1 MAVITITNA
10 DLTYLVLD
18 IDGIQTS
25 IKKTWC
31 KASIS
36 GTNLIL
42 NWYTVNETNS
52 KQYTYEQTIA
62 EADVTS
68 PSHTDIN
75 DLYSTIVQWLENQ
88 GSGGFS
94 TVIFQPLAYTPVA
107 DGVETDFVISDAY
120 SGTIMPI
127 SNGIALKLGVGYTQ
141 IGNAITLT
149 YAPDTLDIWG
159 NKPL

>member
-1 MAVITITNA
+1 MPTVTIANTDLSFITLTIDGVASVIKKEWCTVSSDGDN
-10 DLTYLVLD
+10 LVLKWF
-18 IDGIQTS
+18 TEF
-25 IKKTWC
+25 
-31 KASIS
+31 IS
-36 GTNLIL
+36 KR
-42 NWYTVNETNS
+42 YP
-52 KQYTYEQTIA
+52 YEQSFD
-62 EADVTS
+62 EADVSS

-94 TVIFQPLAYTPVA
+94 TVIFQPLAYTPAA

-120 SGTIMPI
+120 TGTIMPV

>member
-1 MAVITITNA
+1 MPTVTITNT
-10 DLTYLVLD
+10 DLIFIDLD
-18 IDGIQTS
+18 IDGVTTT
-25 IKKTWC
+25 IKKSWC
-31 KASIS
+31 KASTS
-36 GTNLIL
+36 GNNLIL
-42 NWYTVNETNS
+42 KWFNDLFS
-52 KQYTYEQTIA
+52 KRYTYEQTID
-62 EADVTS
+62 EADVSS

-94 TVIFQPLAYTPVA
+94 TVIFQPLAYTPAA

-120 SGTIMPI
+120 TGTIMPV